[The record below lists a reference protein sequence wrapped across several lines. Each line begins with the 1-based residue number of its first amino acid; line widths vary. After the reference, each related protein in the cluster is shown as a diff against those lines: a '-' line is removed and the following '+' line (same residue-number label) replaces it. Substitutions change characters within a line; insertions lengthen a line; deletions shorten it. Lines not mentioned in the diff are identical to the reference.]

1 MPVLLKMLKM
11 ESTKKRSTRKNI
23 VREYQNEEQ
32 YRALFENVP
41 IGIGLADTEGNL
53 ITFNDAMLKPGGYT
67 REEVEALGNVAA
79 LYQDA
84 GQRNE
89 ALRIFRQQGFLNQYP
104 VQFKRKDGTPYD
116 TLLSLTLIQINGK
129 PFVQA
134 LVEDVTEKKR
144 AEEALGIAEEKY
156 RVLVEQS
163 PLVMYMD
170 QIDELATSFYI
181 SPQVE
186 KILGYTPNEVLS
198 DPKLWHRLIFPED
211 HKRAIDAV
219 RKTIETGKAIEE
231 YRMTH
236 RDGRVIWIRDTSV
249 LICDKE
255 GKPQF
260 VQGFMEDITERRFA
274 EELVKHSESRFRA
287 MIENGSDFISLLDT
301 QGNLLWESPSASTL
315 LGYGFQEFVG
325 RNMFDLMHPDDVAW
339 TQSQFAEVAKQAG
352 NRQSGIF
359 RLRHTDGTWRWIEA
373 IATNMLD
380 DSSVNAIVINYHDV
394 TERKLHELE
403 LEAESMLAQALS
415 ETLELQPLLERLLE
429 AARHAIPSAD
439 KGSILLVEPSG
450 KLRIRALSG
459 YTDLRLQGFEFA
471 SDSGYAAQTA
481 REQRPLIFTKIR
493 GQDELRYDGEIE
505 DAKDIHSAITAP
517 LMIRDR
523 VIGVITLDSK
533 QQDTFNETHLR
544 LLVKFA
550 TSVAL
555 VLERT
560 GLYEEAQ
567 RRLQELQA
575 LYESGLTLSN
585 LFEPRAI
592 GTAIVKILKQH
603 MNWDYAVVRIRKGDS
618 DDLETIGYGGGN
630 LSQEQEQ
637 AEIERMNRLINKVG
651 RGLTGWVI
659 QHGVAVHSENLPADS
674 RYIETNP
681 SVLSGIYVPILSGDK
696 VLGAIG
702 VESESENTFDEHAKR
717 FLSTLAA
724 QVASALENARLFN
737 DMDKRLNEL
746 SVLHQSSQNLLVSG
760 FDADMTYASVH
771 DAVKHVMPCDAFV
784 IVLEDDAGGDYHA
797 VYRYDKDERFPN
809 ARIPL
814 GQGLSGQVISE
825 GKTLLVADYH
835 NEDNVQA
842 VHFGKPEHVRSI
854 LAIPLMRGGKPF
866 GMISTQSYQT
876 NMYNESHRV
885 VLETIAAQFASSIEN
900 ARLFESTIQQL
911 KRLTVLR
918 DMDRVIASSFNLGV
932 IFNLLLS
939 HAIEQL
945 KVDAANVLLFNSN
958 TYQLEY
964 LTGRGF
970 HSNKITNTKL
980 RLGESLAGKAA
991 MERRFVAISDL
1002 SEHDVVLSTALRE
1015 ENFKSY
1021 YAYPLITKGELKGV
1035 LEVFSRSTLH
1045 VSQDWINFFET
1056 LAGQAAIAIDNVS
1069 LFENLERSNFEL
1081 TLAYD
1086 KTIEGWSK
1094 ALDLR
1099 DRETEGHTR
1108 RVTDLTLKLAQQFG
1122 LTRTEIIN
1130 LRRGSLLHDIG
1141 KIGIPDHI
1149 LLKPGKL
1156 TEDEWVVMRQ
1166 HPQYAYDMLASV
1178 EYLRPALEIP
1188 YCHHEKWDGTG
1199 YPRGLKGEEI
1209 PISSRIFAVADV
1221 WDALTSHRPYR
1232 LAWSKEQALEFIK
1245 SQSGSHFD
1253 PKIVE
1258 AFLKVIE

>member
-1 MPVLLKMLKM
+1 MKTASKTQTSKLSILK
-11 ESTKKRSTRKNI
+11 
-23 VREYQNEEQ
+23 EYASEEQ
-32 YRALFENVP
+32 YRILFQNVP
-41 IGIGLADTEGNL
+41 IGIGLADTNGNL
-53 ITFNDAMLKPGGYT
+53 IEFNDAMLKPGGYT
-67 REEVEALGNVAA
+67 REEIEVIGNVAA
-79 LYQDA
+79 LYYDPR
-84 GQRNE
+84 QREE
-89 ALRIFRQQGFLNQYP
+89 ALKIFRQQGYLTQYP

-116 TLLSLTLIQINGK
+116 ALLSLVFVEIGGK
-129 PFVQA
+129 TFIQA
-134 LVEDVTEKKR
+134 LTEDVTEKKLS
-144 AEEALGIAEEKY
+144 EEALHQAEEKY
-156 RVLVEQS
+156 RVMVEQS
-163 PLVMYMD
+163 PLVMYID

-186 KILGYTPNEVLS
+186 KMLGYTPQEVLV
-198 DPKLWHRLIFPED
+198 DPHLWHRLIFPED
-211 HKRAIDAV
+211 HKRAMDAV
-219 RKTIETGKAIEE
+219 HKTLETGKAVEE
-231 YRMTH
+231 YRMMH
-236 RDGRVIWIRDTSV
+236 CDGRVIWIRDTSV

-260 VQGFMEDITERRFA
+260 VQGFMEDITERKLA
-274 EELVKHSESRFRA
+274 EERVKLNESRFRA
-287 MIENGSDFISLLDT
+287 MIENGLDFISLLDA
-301 QGNLLWESPSASTL
+301 QGNLLWESPSASNL
-315 LGYGFQEFVG
+315 LGYHYQEFVG
-325 RNMFDLMHPDDVAW
+325 RNIFELMHPDDMEW
-339 TQSQFAEVAKQAG
+339 TKNQFAEVAKQTG

-359 RLRHTDGTWRWIEA
+359 RLRHADGTWHWVEA

-380 DSSVNAIVINYHDV
+380 EPSINAIVINYHDM

-429 AARHAIPSAD
+429 AARHAIPAAD
-439 KGSILLVEPSG
+439 KGSILLVEPNG

-459 YTDLRLQGFEFA
+459 YTDSRLQGFAFA
-471 SDSGYAAQTA
+471 SDTGYAAQAA
-481 REQRPLIFTKIR
+481 REQKPLIFKQVR
-493 GQDELRYDGEIE
+493 EHESLRYEGEIE
-505 DAKDIHSAITAP
+505 DAKNIHSAIATP
-517 LMIRDR
+517 LMIQDR
-523 VIGVITLDSK
+523 VIGVIALDSTEH
-533 QQDTFNETHLR
+533 DTFNETHLR

-585 LFEPRAI
+585 LFEPREI
-592 GTAIVKILKQH
+592 GKAIVKILKQH
-603 MNWDYAVVRIRKGDS
+603 MNWDYAVVRIRQSDS
-618 DDLETIGYGGGN
+618 DTLKVIGYGGAH
-630 LSQEQEQ
+630 LSNEDEQV
-637 AEIERMNRLINKVG
+637 EIERMNRLINKVG
-651 RGLTGWVI
+651 QGLTGWVI

-681 SVLSGIYVPILSGDK
+681 GVLSGIYVPILSGENI
-696 VLGAIG
+696 LGAIG
-702 VESESENTFDEHAKR
+702 VESESQHAFDEHAKR

-724 QVASALENARLFN
+724 QVASALETARLFS
-737 DMDKRLNEL
+737 DMQQRLNEL
-746 SVLHQSSQNLLVSG
+746 SVLHQSSQSLLVTG
-760 FDADMTYASVH
+760 FEPDMAYASVH
-771 DAVKHVMPCDAFV
+771 EAVKHVMPCDAFV

-797 VYRYDKDERFPN
+797 VYRYDKEERFPN
-809 ARIPL
+809 ARIPR

-835 NEDNVQA
+835 TDENVQA
-842 VHFGKPEHVRSI
+842 IHFGKDEHVRSI
-854 LAIPLMRGGKPF
+854 LAIPLMRGGKTF
-866 GMISTQSYQT
+866 GMISTQSYEA
-876 NMYNESHRV
+876 NMYSESHRV

-900 ARLFESTIQQL
+900 ARLFEATIQQL

-918 DMDRVIASSFNLGV
+918 DMDRVIASSFDLRIV
-932 IFNLLLS
+932 FNLLLN
-939 HAIEQL
+939 HTLEQL
-945 KVDAANVLLFNSN
+945 KVDAACIFLFNPN
-958 TYQLEY
+958 TYNLEY
-964 LTGRGF
+964 FDGRGF
-970 HSNKITNTKL
+970 RSKQIANTKL

-991 MERRFVAISDL
+991 MERKFVAILDL
-1002 SEHDVVLSTALRE
+1002 SSQTEPISKALRDE
-1015 ENFKSY
+1015 EFKSY

-1035 LEVFSRSTLH
+1035 LEVFHRTTLP
-1045 VSQDWINFFET
+1045 VSQDWISFFET

-1108 RVTDLTLKLAQQFG
+1108 RVTDLTLKLAKQFG

-1188 YCHHEKWDGTG
+1188 YCHHEKWDGSG

-1209 PISSRIFAVADV
+1209 PISARIFAVADV

-1245 SQSGSHFD
+1245 SQAGIHFD

>member
-1 MPVLLKMLKM
+1 MKTASKTQTNKLSVLK
-11 ESTKKRSTRKNI
+11 
-23 VREYQNEEQ
+23 EYASEEQ
-32 YRALFENVP
+32 YRILFQNVP
-41 IGIGLADTEGNL
+41 FGIGLADINGNL
-53 ITFNDAMLKPGGYT
+53 IEFNDAMLKPGGYT
-67 REEVEALGNVAA
+67 REDIEAIGNVAA
-79 LYQDA
+79 LYYESS
-84 GQRNE
+84 QREE
-89 ALRIFRQQGFLNQYP
+89 ALKIFRQQGYLSQYP
-104 VQFKRKDGTPYD
+104 VQFRRKDGTPYD
-116 TLLSLTLIQINGK
+116 ALLSLSFVEIGGK
-129 PFVQA
+129 TYVQA
-134 LVEDVTEKKR
+134 LTEDVTEKKL
-144 AEEALGIAEEKY
+144 AEEALHQAEEKY
-156 RVLVEQS
+156 RVMVEQS

-186 KILGYTPNEVLS
+186 KMLGYTPTEVLS

-211 HKRAIDAV
+211 HKRAMDAV
-219 RKTIETGKAIEE
+219 HKTVETGKAVEE

-260 VQGFMEDITERRFA
+260 VQGFMEDVTERKLA
-274 EELVKHSESRFRA
+274 EERVKLNESRFRA
-287 MIENGSDFISLLDT
+287 MIENGLDFISLLDA
-301 QGNLLWESPSASTL
+301 QGNLLWESPSASNL
-315 LGYGFQEFVG
+315 LGYHYQEFVG
-325 RNMFDLMHPDDVAW
+325 RNIFELMHPDDMEW
-339 TQSQFAEVAKQAG
+339 TKNQFTEVAKQAG

-359 RLRHTDGTWRWIEA
+359 RLHHADGTWHWVEA
-373 IATNMLD
+373 IATNMLGEP
-380 DSSVNAIVINYHDV
+380 SINAIVINYHDV

-429 AARHAIPSAD
+429 AARHAIPLAD
-439 KGSILLVEPSG
+439 KGSILLVEPNG

-459 YTDLRLQGFEFA
+459 YSDSRLQGFVFA
-471 SDSGYAAQTA
+471 SDTGYAAQA
-481 REQRPLIFTKIR
+481 AHEQKPLIFTQVRENEK
-493 GQDELRYDGEIE
+493 LRYEGEIE
-505 DAKDIHSAITAP
+505 DAKNIHSAIAAP
-517 LMIRDR
+517 LMIQDR
-523 VIGVITLDSK
+523 VIGVIALDSTEH
-533 QQDTFNETHLR
+533 DTFNETHLR

-560 GLYEEAQ
+560 SLYEEAQ

-585 LFEPRAI
+585 LFEPREI
-592 GTAIVKILKQH
+592 GKAIVKILKQH
-603 MNWDYAVVRIRKGDS
+603 MNWNYAVVRIRKGDT
-618 DDLETIGYGGGN
+618 DALEVIGYGGMN
-630 LSQEQEQ
+630 LPEVEEQ

-651 RGLTGWVI
+651 QGLTGWVT
-659 QHGVAVHSENLPADS
+659 QHGVPVHSENLPADS
-674 RYIETNP
+674 RYIETNQG
-681 SVLSGIYVPILSGDK
+681 VLSGIYVPIISGENI
-696 VLGAIG
+696 LGAIG
-702 VESESENTFDEHAKR
+702 VESESENAFDEHAKR

-724 QVASALENARLFN
+724 QVASTIETARLFS
-737 DMDKRLNEL
+737 DMKKRLNEL
-746 SVLHQSSQNLLVSG
+746 SVLHQSSQSLLVTG
-760 FDADMTYASVH
+760 FDPDMTYASVH
-771 DAVKHVMPCDAFV
+771 EAVKNVMPCDAFV
-784 IVLEDDAGGDYHA
+784 IVVEDDAGGDYHA
-797 VYRYDKDERFPN
+797 VYRYDKGERYPN
-809 ARIPL
+809 ARIPR

-835 NEDNVQA
+835 NDENVQA
-842 VHFGKPEHVRSI
+842 IHFGKVEHVRSI
-854 LAIPLMRGGKPF
+854 LAIPLMRGGKTF
-866 GMISTQSYQT
+866 GMISTQSYGAD
-876 NMYNESHRV
+876 MFNESHRV

-900 ARLFESTIQQL
+900 ARLFEATIQQL

-918 DMDRVIASSFNLGV
+918 DMDRVIASSFDLRIV
-932 IFNLLLS
+932 FNLLLN
-939 HAIEQL
+939 HTLEQL
-945 KVDAANVLLFNSN
+945 KVDAACILLFNPN
-958 TYQLEY
+958 TYNLEY
-964 LTGRGF
+964 FDGRGF
-970 HSNKITNTKL
+970 RSKQITNTKL

-991 MERRFVAISDL
+991 MERKFVAISDL
-1002 SEHDVVLSTALRE
+1002 SSQDEPTSKVLSDE
-1015 ENFKSY
+1015 DFKSY

-1035 LEVFSRSTLH
+1035 LELFHRSTLN

-1056 LAGQAAIAIDNVS
+1056 LAGQAAIAIDNVN

-1108 RVTDLTLKLAQQFG
+1108 RVTDLTLKLAQYLG

-1130 LRRGSLLHDIG
+1130 LRRGALLHDIG

-1156 TEDEWVVMRQ
+1156 TDDEWVIMRQ

-1209 PISSRIFAVADV
+1209 PISARIFAVGDV

-1245 SQSGSHFD
+1245 SQSGIHFD

>member
-1 MPVLLKMLKM
+1 MMKITSVQKSNVKK
-11 ESTKKRSTRKNI
+11 TKSVK
-23 VREYQNEEQ
+23 EYLGGEH
-32 YRALFENVP
+32 YRILFENAP
-41 IGIGLADTEGNL
+41 MGMGLADAEGNL

-67 REEVEALGNVAA
+67 REDIEAIKNVAA
-79 LYQDA
+79 LYHDPR
-84 GQRNE
+84 QREE
-89 ALRIFRQQGFLNQYP
+89 ALKIFRQQGFLKQYP
-104 VQFKRKDGTPYD
+104 VKFKRKDGSPYD
-116 TLLSLTLIQINGK
+116 ALLSLTPLQIGGE

-134 LVEDVTEKKR
+134 IVEDATEKKK
-144 AEEALGIAEEKY
+144 AEEALHLAEEKY
-156 RVLVEQS
+156 RVMVEQS

-170 QIDELATSFYI
+170 RIDDLFSSFYI
-181 SPQVE
+181 SPQVQTM
-186 KILGYTPNEVLS
+186 IGYSPQEIINN
-198 DPKLWHRLIFPED
+198 PHLWHQLVFAED
-211 HKRAIDAV
+211 YEQAMAAV
-219 RKTIETGKAIEE
+219 KTTIETGRAVAE

-236 RDGRVIWIRDTSV
+236 RDGRIIWIRDTSV
-249 LICDKE
+249 LIRDDA

-260 VQGFMEDITERRFA
+260 IQGFMEDITER
-274 EELVKHSESRFRA
+274 K
-287 MIENGSDFISLLDT
+287 
-301 QGNLLWESPSASTL
+301 
-315 LGYGFQEFVG
+315 
-325 RNMFDLMHPDDVAW
+325 
-339 TQSQFAEVAKQAG
+339 
-352 NRQSGIF
+352 
-359 RLRHTDGTWRWIEA
+359 LR
-373 IATNMLD
+373 
-380 DSSVNAIVINYHDV
+380 
-394 TERKLHELE
+394 ELE
-403 LEAESMLAQALS
+403 LETEFLLAEALN

-429 AARHAIPSAD
+429 TARRTIPVAD
-439 KGSILLVEPSG
+439 KGSILLVEPNH

-459 YTDLRLQGFEFA
+459 YTDLRLQGFVFA
-471 SDSGYAAQTA
+471 SDKGYAAQAA
-481 REQRPLIFTKIR
+481 REKKPLIFTNIR
-493 GQDELRYDGEIE
+493 QDDALRYEGEIE
-505 DAKDIHSAITAP
+505 DAKDIHSAIAAP
-517 LMIRDR
+517 LMIKDR
-523 VIGVITLDSK
+523 VAGVIALDSK
-533 QQDTFNETHLR
+533 RPNAFNETHLR
-544 LLVKFA
+544 LLAKFA
-550 TSVAL
+550 ASAAL
-555 VLERT
+555 ILERAN
-560 GLYEEAQ
+560 LYEEM
-567 RRLQELQA
+567 RLRLQELEA

-585 LFEPRAI
+585 LFEPRQI
-592 GTAIVKILKQH
+592 GKAIVKILKQH
-603 MNWDYAVVRIRKGDS
+603 MNWDYAVVRIRKGDTN
-618 DDLETIGYGGGN
+618 DLETIGYGGGN
-630 LSQEQEQ
+630 LLPEQEQ

-651 RGLTGWVI
+651 QGLTGWVI
-659 QHGVAVHSENLPADS
+659 EHGVAVHSENLPADS

-681 SVLSGIYVPILSGDK
+681 GVISGIYVPILSGAQT
-696 VLGAIG
+696 LGAIG
-702 VESESENTFDEHAKR
+702 VESESEHAFDEHAKR

-724 QVASALENARLFN
+724 QAASALENSRLFY

-760 FDADMTYASVH
+760 FDPDLTYASVH
-771 DAVKHVMPCDAFV
+771 EAVRNVMPCDAFV
-784 IVLEDDAGGDYHA
+784 IILEDEAGGDYHA

-809 ARIPL
+809 ARIPR

-835 NEDNVQA
+835 NENNVQA
-842 VHFGKPEHVRSI
+842 IHFGKPEHVRSI

-866 GMISTQSYQT
+866 GMISAQSYQA

-885 VLETIAAQFASSIEN
+885 VLETISAQFASSIEN
-900 ARLFESTIQQL
+900 ARLFESTMQQL
-911 KRLTVLR
+911 KRLTILR

-939 HAIEQL
+939 HVVEQL
-945 KVDAANVLLFNSN
+945 KADAASVFLFNAN

-970 HSNKITNTKL
+970 HSNKFANLKL

-991 MERRFVAISDL
+991 LQRKFIAISDL
-1002 SEHDVVLSTALRE
+1002 SAYEQDISTPLRE

-1035 LEVFSRSTLH
+1035 LEVFSRATLH

-1108 RVTDLTLKLAQQFG
+1108 RVTDLTLKLAQKLG
-1122 LTRTEIIN
+1122 LSRDAIIN
-1130 LRRGSLLHDIG
+1130 IRRGALLHDIG

-1156 TEDEWVVMRQ
+1156 TEDEWVIMRQ

-1209 PISSRIFAVADV
+1209 PISARIFAVADV

-1253 PKIVE
+1253 PQIVK
-1258 AFLKVIE
+1258 AFLEIME